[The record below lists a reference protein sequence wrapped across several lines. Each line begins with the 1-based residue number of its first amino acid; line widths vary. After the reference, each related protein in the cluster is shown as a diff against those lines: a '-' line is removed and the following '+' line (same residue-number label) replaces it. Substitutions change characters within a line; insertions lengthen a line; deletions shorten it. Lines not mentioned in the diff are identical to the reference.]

1 MQLTGSRGQALI
13 ETALMLPI
21 VILLLF
27 GIIYFANFGVVNQ
40 RVQIAIRYGGLVG
53 FSSSGAGLF
62 SAGNIYQAGATS
74 PGGSDCPPP
83 PIGVLSD
90 AAPFPGPTS
99 VPFFNPSAASAPQ
112 PACKVTAL
120 NFKGGAQ
127 FLAADYLANAY
138 ETMSASSDVPY
149 YLNGL
154 FGTLSTVTQSE
165 TWTHPAWP
173 AVILACTGPS
183 SYQNL
188 ETAQAIEETLANE
201 TSAGDPTTGALDTS
215 GQYVGNYIFAAGSN
229 FPGPCPTPTPAP

>member
-1 MQLTGSRGQALI
+1 MQLNGSRGQALI

-53 FSSSGAGLF
+53 FSGNAGLF
-62 SAGNIYQAGATS
+62 SAGNIYQAGVGA
-74 PGGSDCPPP
+74 PAVNCPPP
-83 PIGVLSD
+83 PVGVLSD
-90 AAPFPGPTS
+90 SAPFPGPSS
-99 VPFFNPSAASAPQ
+99 VPFFNPSTATAPVPQ
-112 PACKVTAL
+112 CSVTAL

-127 FLAADYLANAY
+127 FLAADYLANAF
-138 ETMSASSDVPY
+138 ESMSASSDVPN
-149 YLNGL
+149 YLNGI
-154 FGTLSTVTQSE
+154 FGSLTTVTQSE

-188 ETAQAIEETLANE
+188 ETAQAVEETLANE
-201 TSAGDPTTGALDTS
+201 TNAGDPASGTIDTS
-215 GQYVGNYIFAAGSN
+215 GNYIGSYIFAAGAAV
-229 FPGPCPTPTPAP
+229 FPGPCPTPAP